1 MGPGV
6 GSDLVTVG
14 SHPLDGSYVAG
25 SYIDL
30 PLGNVV
36 ASDEEGRLCIVGREN
51 VQNVVGIVGD
61 WAVIICNSDCS
72 RGNTFVDSVATIR
85 DRSKLCA
92 GHSARVGS
100 RRCHILRASRAIFVV
115 ATRGVAIIR
124 TASAP

>member
-6 GSDLVTVG
+6 GSDLVTIG
-14 SHPLDGSYVAG
+14 SHPLDGGRVAG
-25 SYIDL
+25 SHIDL
-30 PLGNVV
+30 SLSDVV
-36 ASDEEGRLCIVGREN
+36 ASNKEGRLCIVRLEN

-85 DRSKLCA
+85 NRSKLRA